1 MFKDSDP
8 PVSLFSFQ
16 DIVTT
21 LIGIMI
27 LFVLLLSLELME
39 TTRTFE
45 RNSPVMEELKQ
56 LRERRRSLEARSEEM
71 SRRLETLAGYDR
83 LMVISDRNG
92 LHLAVVSLFLVR

>member
-27 LFVLLLSLELME
+27 LL
-39 TTRTFE
+39 
-45 RNSPVMEELKQ
+45 N
-56 LRERRRSLEARSEEM
+56 
-71 SRRLETLAGYDR
+71 
-83 LMVISDRNG
+83 
-92 LHLAVVSLFLVR
+92 